1 MFFNFLFAT
10 IFVASTFSQNA
21 NVGVIEENVK
31 TSDGNM
37 YEKETI
43 SVELRKPN
51 EDITFVVS

>member
-1 MFFNFLFAT
+1 MFFHFLFAT
-10 IFVASTFSQNA
+10 IFVASAFSENA
-21 NVGVIEENVK
+21 KIGIVEENVK
-31 TSDGNM
+31 TSDGNV